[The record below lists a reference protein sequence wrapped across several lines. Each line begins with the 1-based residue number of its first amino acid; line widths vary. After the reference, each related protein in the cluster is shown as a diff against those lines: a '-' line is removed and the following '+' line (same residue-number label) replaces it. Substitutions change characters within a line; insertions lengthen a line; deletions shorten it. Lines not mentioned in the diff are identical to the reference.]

1 MPKAVK
7 IFNDLSAEVGDPSIS
22 LFVAKLPNP
31 TLSFGILN
39 KVITIKKIL
48 IRNENNLII
57 LLKVVN
63 CHFIVISNNSVSLN
77 RLIFNFKNFFKN
89 F

>member
-7 IFNDLSAEVGDPSIS
+7 MFNDLSAEVGDPNKL

-31 TLSFGILN
+31 TLSFGIR
-39 KVITIKKIL
+39 KKIIPIKKIL

-57 LLKVVN
+57 FLNVVN
-63 CHFIVISNNSVSLN
+63 CYL
-77 RLIFNFKNFFKN
+77 
-89 F
+89 

>member
-7 IFNDLSAEVGDPSIS
+7 IFNDLSAEVGDPNKL

-31 TLSFGILN
+31 TLSFGIC
-39 KVITIKKIL
+39 KKIIPIKKIL

-57 LLKVVN
+57 FLNVIN
-63 CHFIVISNNSVSLN
+63 CYL
-77 RLIFNFKNFFKN
+77 
-89 F
+89 